1 MLNHN
6 KHKEFMFKI
15 LIRIFQSPLK
25 DVLAFKGGT
34 LAFLCYGL
42 PRFSTDIDLD
52 LLDYSKESD
61 LLEIMQDILEDI
73 GEIKNMTLGKELHR
87 WIFRYDPSA
96 MNIKVEVN
104 KRPLDGNTY
113 ERKTLENTQVYCM
126 SQSSMVAN
134 KIVALYERAYP
145 RDLFDVYY
153 FLAHDFPC
161 DNAVIE
167 LRSGKSLHELI
178 WELQEIIPRYFL
190 PNTVL
195 TGLGELLTDTQKLRV
210 KKHLVTETVALLDQ
224 YLQKNK

>member
-15 LIRIFQSPLK
+15 LIRIFQGPLK

-52 LLDYSKESD
+52 LLDYSKEAD
-61 LLEIMQDILEDI
+61 LLDIMQDILEDI

-113 ERKTLENTQVYCM
+113 ERKSIENTQVYCM

-134 KIVALYERAYP
+134 KIVALYERTYP

-153 FLAHDFPC
+153 FLAQDFPC
-161 DNAVIE
+161 DNVVIE

-178 WELQEIIPRYFL
+178 
-190 PNTVL
+190 
-195 TGLGELLTDTQKLRV
+195 
-210 KKHLVTETVALLDQ
+210 
-224 YLQKNK
+224 

>member
-96 MNIKVEVN
+96 MNIKVEAI
-104 KRPLDGNTY
+104 KDRLMAILMSEKPLRILKY
-113 ERKTLENTQVYCM
+113 
-126 SQSSMVAN
+126 
-134 KIVALYERAYP
+134 IV
-145 RDLFDVYY
+145 
-153 FLAHDFPC
+153 
-161 DNAVIE
+161 
-167 LRSGKSLHELI
+167 
-178 WELQEIIPRYFL
+178 
-190 PNTVL
+190 
-195 TGLGELLTDTQKLRV
+195 
-210 KKHLVTETVALLDQ
+210 
-224 YLQKNK
+224 

>member
-52 LLDYSKESD
+52 LLDYSKEPD
-61 LLEIMQDILEDI
+61 LLEIMQDILENI

-113 ERKTLENTQVYCM
+113 ERKSIEKY
-126 SQSSMVAN
+126 SS
-134 KIVALYERAYP
+134 ILYESIFYA
-145 RDLFDVYY
+145 
-153 FLAHDFPC
+153 
-161 DNAVIE
+161 
-167 LRSGKSLHELI
+167 SK
-178 WELQEIIPRYFL
+178 
-190 PNTVL
+190 
-195 TGLGELLTDTQKLRV
+195 
-210 KKHLVTETVALLDQ
+210 
-224 YLQKNK
+224 